1 MLHVRQSAARF
12 FPATLIR
19 AKRVPGRHFFGS
31 ATHLPV
37 EYRRRRYMPPS
48 FKPDTL
54 ALVYTTDFAQWPK
67 VSL

>member
-12 FPATLIR
+12 FLATLSR
-19 AKRVPGRHFFGS
+19 AKRVPDRHFLGS
-31 ATHLPV
+31 TTHLPV
-37 EYRRRRYMPPS
+37 EYRQRRNMPPS
-48 FKPDTL
+48 LKPDTL